1 MSTWVHIYWFLRLRK
16 RRTPTLL
23 WKTGNWPIPC
33 FQKQGNGFMLCHF
46 PVFKNRELDLCY
58 VNSLFLKAGNW
69 HNINPIPCFWTI
81 GIQDIS
87 VLFFALIQCY
97 WLEDGSEV
105 LENSLLI
112 PRWKK
117 IWIPHSRLRR
127 SWGIH
132 FFSPRDSEGIL
143 QSLLAILKP
152 LSHCYAGEILQP
164 LRYSQSCF

>member
-1 MSTWVHIYWFLRLRK
+1 MQEN
-16 RRTPTLL
+16 LL
-23 WKTGNWPIPC
+23 FRSKQGIGQFPVS
-33 FQKQGNGFMLCHF
+33 QKQGTGHF
-46 PVFKNRELDLCY
+46 PVSQKQGTGQFPVLNEMPIFLCITYLTKKNCML
-58 VNSLFLKAGNW
+58 SFFQ
-69 HNINPIPCFWTI
+69 IIST
-81 GIQDIS
+81 QMDIS
-87 VLFFALIQCY
+87 VSFFALIQCY

-143 QSLLAILKP
+143 QYLLAIIKP
-152 LSHCYAGEILQP
+152 LSHCI
-164 LRYSQSCF
+164 RKKNKS

>member
-1 MSTWVHIYWFLRLRK
+1 MQEN
-16 RRTPTLL
+16 LL
-23 WKTGNWPIPC
+23 
-33 FQKQGNGFMLCHF
+33 FRSKQGIGQF
-46 PVFKNRELDLCY
+46 PVLNEMPIFLCIRYLTKKNCML
-58 VNSLFLKAGNW
+58 SFFQ
-69 HNINPIPCFWTI
+69 IIST
-81 GIQDIS
+81 QMDIS
-87 VLFFALIQCY
+87 VSFFALIQCY

-143 QSLLAILKP
+143 PYLLAILKP
-152 LSHCYAGEILQP
+152 LSQCIKFYDLFIKAGKFFKL
-164 LRYSQSCF
+164 YHVVK

>member
-1 MSTWVHIYWFLRLRK
+1 MQIWVLII
-16 RRTPTLL
+16 
-23 WKTGNWPIPC
+23 WKKLNIQFFFVKYVMHKKNW
-33 FQKQGNGFMLCHF
+33 HF
-46 PVFKNRELDLCY
+46 VQNRELA
-58 VNSLFLKAGNW
+58 NSLFWMKQ
-69 HNINPIPCFWTI
+69 
-81 GIQDIS
+81 GIEDIS
-87 VLFFALIQCY
+87 VSFFALIQCY

-143 QSLLAILKP
+143 QYLLAILKP
-152 LSHCYAGEILQP
+152 LSHCIKL
-164 LRYSQSCF
+164 YSNIYFIF